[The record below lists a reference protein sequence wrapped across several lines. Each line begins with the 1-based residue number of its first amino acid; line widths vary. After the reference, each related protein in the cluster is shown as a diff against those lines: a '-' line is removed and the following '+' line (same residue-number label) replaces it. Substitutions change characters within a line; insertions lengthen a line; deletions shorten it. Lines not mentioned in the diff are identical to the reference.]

1 MRFQVKALRGSDGVV
16 SVFLDATDEADAQR
30 QARSGGLTVL
40 SLRRAASWTP
50 ALFTRRA
57 KFPLALFSQEMLSLL
72 EAGLTLVE
80 AIDGLAEKE
89 GAGPVRDTLDHVRK
103 QLHEGRTLSQA
114 LQDLP
119 EVFPSLFVATVR
131 ATERTG
137 DLPNALRR
145 YIAYQSQ
152 LELVRKKIVSA
163 SIYPVLLMAAGT
175 LVLLFLL
182 GYVVPK
188 FSHVYEDMHGDLPL
202 LSRALLDLGRFI
214 EGNGIVVLISLIAV
228 VIAAVRLLTL
238 PETRRWAAARLWRI
252 PAFGER
258 MRLYQLA
265 RFYRTLGMLLRGGT
279 PVVAALDMSAGLL
292 SPVLRASLGAAAQSI
307 REGRSISEAMAG
319 HNLTTPVALRMLR
332 VGERSGQMD
341 DMMERIAAFCD
352 DEISRWVDW
361 FTRLFEPLLMAFIGL
376 VIGTIV
382 VLMYLPV
389 FELAAN
395 IQ

>member
-1 MRFQVKALRGSDGVV
+1 MRFQIKALRGSEGVV
-16 SVFLDATDEADAQR
+16 SVVLDAADEADAQR
-30 QARSGGLTVL
+30 QARTGGLTVL
-40 SLRRAASWTP
+40 SLRRAASWRPT
-50 ALFTRRA
+50 LFKRRLR
-57 KFPLALFSQEMLSLL
+57 FPLALFSQEMLSLL

-89 GAGPVRDTLDHVRK
+89 ANGPIRQTLDHVRN
-103 QLHEGRTLSQA
+103 QLHEGRTLSQSM
-114 LQDLP
+114 QDLP
-119 EVFPSLFVATVR
+119 EVFPSLFVATVQ

-152 LELVRKKIVSA
+152 LELVRKKIISA
-163 SIYPVLLMAAGT
+163 SIYPVLLMAAGA

-188 FSHVYEDMHGDLPL
+188 FSHVYEDMHGNLPL
-202 LSRALLDLGRFI
+202 LSRVLLDVGRFI
-214 EGNGIVVLISLIAV
+214 ETNGIVVLIGLVVTIIAG
-228 VIAAVRLLTL
+228 VRLLTL
-238 PETRRWAAARLWRI
+238 PETRRWVGARLWTI
-252 PAFGER
+252 PAIGER

-279 PVVAALDMSAGLL
+279 PIVSALDMSAGLL

-307 REGRSISEAMAG
+307 REGRSISEAMSAN
-319 HNLTTPVALRMLR
+319 NLTTPVALRMLR

-361 FTRLFEPLLMAFIGL
+361 FIRLFEPLLMAFIGI

-389 FELAAN
+389 FELAGN